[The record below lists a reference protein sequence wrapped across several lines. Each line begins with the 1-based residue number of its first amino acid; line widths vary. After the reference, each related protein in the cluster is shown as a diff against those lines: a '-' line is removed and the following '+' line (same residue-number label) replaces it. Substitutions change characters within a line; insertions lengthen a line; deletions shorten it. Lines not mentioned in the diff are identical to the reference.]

1 MSKRNYHQVNPIFL
15 INLNHSLSE
24 WLTNRVNRATF
35 AATAYVSILITASQ
49 NDAISSEEITN
60 IVGGA
65 IRTDTIY
72 VLQIGKS
79 VAVLFLCE
87 EKSLLLRFTPNES
100 IAAFEILRL
109 DYHEEQLANGI
120 FESMIMK
127 RTINSFFHIEAEE
140 FIVMNEMISNSIHED
155 ESKTE
160 DSNNDEDKTDDDND
174 SEEEYASEDDYE
186 DDAEYES
193 HYIMDDNGRY
203 YDAESW
209 YEDHMN
215 PPGTTDCGDGYLDAD
230 GVFTEY

>member
-1 MSKRNYHQVNPIFL
+1 MRDIKYTNKNKTYYDIVKDILENDEYLKLKDIKHHGLDRYEHNKRVSYYSYL
-15 INLNHSLSE
+15 
-24 WLTNRVNRATF
+24 
-35 AATAYVSILITASQ
+35 AA
-49 NDAISSEEITN
+49 
-60 IVGGA
+60 
-65 IRTDTIY
+65 
-72 VLQIGKS
+72 K
-79 VAVLFLCE
+79 
-87 EKSLLLRFTPNES
+87 
-100 IAAFEILRL
+100 ILRL